1 MKKPG
6 TYIAFAVALVL
17 MVAAVYPKQNK
28 FGYVYSPGTIWQY
41 ETLVAD
47 IDFPILKT
55 YDEIFKEKEAKASNV
70 VDCYLYREEIED
82 MVLNN
87 IEQKLDTDEKSR
99 AVSAVVC
106 RNLKYFYVAGIMA
119 TPEIGPSEGRADVI
133 LVKRGKRVTE
143 EPFQNIYLLNNVI
156 ELLEDSI
163 TNYAG
168 TDDAEGYISRLDLK
182 NTVIPNLLY
191 DEKTTALFHKE
202 AVDYVSPT
210 KGMFYAGQL
219 IVSKGELITQ
229 DIQQILDSYKSELGN
244 VYGTESA
251 SWATL
256 FGHFLTSLIYLAIL
270 YLVIFLGDKSVFE
283 DIKKLS
289 LILTLFLIAFLS
301 MEFCAKSDPNYMLA
315 IPFAALAAIMSS
327 FFKRSFTLLV
337 YIAMLLPI
345 PFESDMGLTIFSCNL
360 VAGCVIMVTSEW
372 LNRGWIQFL
381 NAIFIYA
388 AMIVVILNICITFNY
403 IEWPTV
409 RFGMLLLA
417 INSVLVVVCYP
428 FMYLF
433 EKIFS
438 QISYSHLWLLSDTN
452 NKLLTR
458 MSHQAPGTFQHSLQ
472 VANITEAAV
481 KEIGGNYMLAKVG
494 ALYHDIGKLDNPL
507 CFVENQMPGAENEYH
522 RNLRPE
528 ESSHDI
534 IKHVEDGISIARKE
548 SLPVEVSDFIR
559 THHGNT
565 RAAYFYTLYC
575 NAGGDPQN
583 VAPFTYSSG
592 LPQTKE
598 QAVLMVADSIEAA
611 SRTLK
616 DYSRE
621 SISGLVESII
631 NEKLSSHQFDEAD
644 ISMKE
649 IGIVKDSIK
658 NYLMQI
664 YHARISYPKRRKQ

>member
-1 MKKPG
+1 MKKSS
-6 TYIAFAVALVL
+6 TYIAFAIALLVMAL
-17 MVAAVYPKQNK
+17 VYPKQNR
-28 FGYVYSPGTIWQY
+28 FGYVYSTGSTWQY

-55 YDEIFKEKEAKASNV
+55 YDEIFKEKEAKASDV
-70 VDCYLYREEIED
+70 VDCYLYREDFED
-82 MVLNN
+82 IVLNR

-99 AVSAVVC
+99 AISAIVC
-106 RNLKYFYVAGIMA
+106 RNLKYFYDAGIMA
-119 TPEIGPSEGRADVI
+119 TPESGTSEGKTDVI

-143 EPFQNIYLLNNVI
+143 EPFQNIFILSNVI
-156 ELLEDSI
+156 ELLEDAIADS
-163 TNYAG
+163 ADG
-168 TDDAEGYISRLDLK
+168 DDKAVYLSRLDLK
-182 NTVIPNLLY
+182 NTVVPNLLY
-191 DEKTTALFHKE
+191 DAETTALFHKE

-210 KGMFYAGQL
+210 KGMFYTGQL

-229 DIQQILDSYKSELGN
+229 DIQQLLDSYKAEMETVFGNRSDNWKALLGHILN
-244 VYGTESA
+244 
-251 SWATL
+251 
-256 FGHFLTSLIYLAIL
+256 SLIILALL
-270 YLVIFLGDKSVFE
+270 YTVIFLGDRSVFE

-289 LILTLFLIAFLS
+289 LVLTLFLIAFLS
-301 MEFCAKSDPNYMLA
+301 LEACLKIDSKYLLV

-337 YIAMLLPI
+337 YIVMLLPVA
-345 PFESDMGLTIFSCNL
+345 FVSEMGLTVFFCNL

-381 NAIFIYA
+381 NAVFIYA
-388 AMIVVILNICITFNY
+388 AMITVILTICLTVKY

-409 RFGMLLLA
+409 RFGMLMLA
-417 INSVLVVVCYP
+417 INSILVVVCYP

-458 MSHQAPGTFQHSLQ
+458 MSHLAPGTFQHSLQ

-522 RNLRPE
+522 KSLKPE
-528 ESSHDI
+528 ESAHDI

-548 SLPVEVSDFIR
+548 PLPVEVTDFIR

-565 RAAYFYTLYC
+565 RAAYFYAQYC
-575 NAGGDPQN
+575 NAGGDPEN
-583 VAPFTYSSG
+583 VVPFTYSSG

-598 QAVLMVADSIEAA
+598 QAVLMVADSVEAA
-611 SRTLK
+611 SRTLGN
-616 DYSRE
+616 YSRE
-621 SISGLVESII
+621 SISDLVENII
-631 NEKLSSHQFDEAD
+631 GEKLSSHQFDEAD